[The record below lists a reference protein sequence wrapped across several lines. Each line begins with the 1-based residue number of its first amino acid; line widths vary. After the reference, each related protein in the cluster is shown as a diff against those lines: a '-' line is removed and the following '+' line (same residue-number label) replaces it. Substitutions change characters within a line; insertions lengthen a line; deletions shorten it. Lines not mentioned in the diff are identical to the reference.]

1 MAKGESAPVK
11 LRRLFFL
18 FLSLSLLLNV
28 GSLGAL
34 IYTQSMALAIDQG
47 VQPALFRS
55 GEFVSVA
62 LEARLDLYRFLSDY
76 TGADE
81 LRGAVGRM
89 LAGMDDLLAMKENS
103 RKAIPPEEFD
113 QLSGEVKKLGKLYEL
128 LITTRASERFSE
140 QNLLERQVE
149 EASAQ
154 VLSQAQGMRE
164 RLKVQV
170 SAESKRLG
178 AILLVMRFAFLAA
191 LAGTIGIAVAM
202 FFVWKRFEA
211 SFLGI

>member
-1 MAKGESAPVK
+1 MGKGESAPVK

-18 FLSLSLLLNV
+18 FLSLSLLINV
-28 GSLGAL
+28 GSLLAL
-34 IYTQSMALAIDQG
+34 IYTQDMALAIDQG
-47 VQPALFRS
+47 VQPALFRT

-76 TGADE
+76 TGPDE
-81 LRGAVGRM
+81 LKGAVGRM
-89 LAGMDDLLAMKENS
+89 QGGMGELLAM
-103 RKAIPPEEFD
+103 RKNAVKAVPPAEFD
-113 QLSGEVKKLGKLYEL
+113 QLADEVKKLGKLYEL
-128 LITTRASERFSE
+128 LVSTRASERFSE

-164 RLKVQV
+164 RLKIEVQ
-170 SAESKRLG
+170 AESRRLG
-178 AILLVMRFAFLAA
+178 AILLVMRFVFLGSLAA
-191 LAGTIGIAVAM
+191 TLVIAVGM